1 MVCTRNLVILGAV
14 MAASQ
19 TSALT
24 LRGRNLQAAADA
36 SASAQAVAQAVS
48 DVPQGG
54 WVPGQNCIAASGDA
68 HASASAKGELS
79 LRFTTYILHPFS
91 NLFPLNIARSGRHG
105 QR

>member
-1 MVCTRNLVILGAV
+1 MVTTRNVVILGAL

-19 TSALT
+19 TSAFT
-24 LRGRNLQAAADA
+24 FRGRNLQAAADA

-68 HASASAKGELS
+68 HVWQ
-79 LRFTTYILHPFS
+79 RRLHHVA
-91 NLFPLNIARSGRHG
+91 IA
-105 QR
+105 